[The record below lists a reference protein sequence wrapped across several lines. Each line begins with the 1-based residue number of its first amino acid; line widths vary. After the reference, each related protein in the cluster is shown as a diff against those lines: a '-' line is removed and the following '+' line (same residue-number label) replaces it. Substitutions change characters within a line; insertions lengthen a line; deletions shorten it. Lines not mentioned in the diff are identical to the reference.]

1 MTALQIKM
9 TENAAKNAARFAR
22 LAARTDAPAGT
33 AKVLADLRANKEAID
48 EDADGTRWGV
58 VYLANAGSGH
68 SFAGSLA
75 ALKAAG
81 LYRPMNDQHFGWVRM
96 AP

>member
-1 MTALQIKM
+1 MTALEAKM
-9 TENAAKNAARFAR
+9 TANAALNAARFAR
-22 LAARTDAPAGT
+22 LAARTVAPTGT
-33 AKVLADLRANKEAID
+33 EKVLADLRANKEAVD

-58 VYLANAGSGH
+58 VYLDNAGRGH

-81 LYRPMNDQHFGWVRM
+81 LYRSMNDQHFGWVRL
-96 AP
+96 